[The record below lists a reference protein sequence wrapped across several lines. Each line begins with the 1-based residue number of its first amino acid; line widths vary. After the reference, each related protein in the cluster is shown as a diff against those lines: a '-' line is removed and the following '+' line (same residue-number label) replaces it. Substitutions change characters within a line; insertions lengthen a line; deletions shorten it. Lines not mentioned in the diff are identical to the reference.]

1 MIKLTQ
7 AVLCLATLLPAQ
19 DWPRFRG
26 PNSDGVSA
34 ATGLPSEFG
43 QKKNL
48 EWRVEVPPGRSSPIL
63 VKDRAYLTA
72 LDGDKLVTLALDART
87 GQVIWRRDLARD
99 HTHKTYV
106 GNDTATPT
114 PASDGENLFVFFPDL
129 GLVSFDAAGK
139 ERWRAKLPPF
149 DSFYGVSSSPV
160 VHGDTVYLVCDQR
173 RGSYMLAADKNTG
186 KVRWR
191 VERPNAKTEGYATP
205 AIYTPAKGKPKLI
218 VSGAYRVDAYDL
230 ETGEST
236 WFAGKQGVY
245 PAGSPVLH
253 RDLVVAVG
261 EGSEQSPFPSWQS
274 TLQRLDANK
283 DGRLSHEEFDKDA
296 YMKDHFG
303 YLDADNDGYVTQAEY
318 QQKVDEYVT
327 EHGVTGNRIG
337 GETLWRYKKT
347 FSYLITP
354 LIYRDVLYLV
364 KDGGIITS
372 MNPNTGEVHKA
383 GRSPEAID
391 EYFSSP
397 VAADGKVF
405 IVSHGGKVTVLK
417 AGAQWEV
424 LAVNDLG
431 ETTQSTPAIS
441 NGRIVIRTN
450 KALYSFRAAA
460 R

>member
-1 MIKLTQ
+1 
-7 AVLCLATLLPAQ
+7 
-19 DWPRFRG
+19 
-26 PNSDGVSA
+26 
-34 ATGLPSEFG
+34 
-43 QKKNL
+43 
-48 EWRVEVPPGRSSPIL
+48 
-63 VKDRAYLTA
+63 
-72 LDGDKLVTLALDART
+72 
-87 GQVIWRRDLARD
+87 
-99 HTHKTYV
+99 
-106 GNDTATPT
+106 
-114 PASDGENLFVFFPDL
+114 
-129 GLVSFDAAGK
+129 
-139 ERWRAKLPPF
+139 
-149 DSFYGVSSSPV
+149 
-160 VHGDTVYLVCDQR
+160 
-173 RGSYMLAADKNTG
+173 MLAIEKNTG

-191 VERPNAKTEGYATP
+191 VERSNAKTEGYATP

-245 PAGSPVLH
+245 PVGSPVLH

-337 GETLWRYKKT
+337 GETQWRYKKT

-372 MNPNTGEVHKA
+372 LNPNTGEVHKA